1 MSSLESELEATRD
14 QLADTIDQ
22 LVHRVS
28 PKTIVD
34 HQVTTAKAHFV
45 DTETGQPRTDNIARA
60 VGGIVGFIVVL
71 AIIRKL
77 TR

>member
-1 MSSLESELEATRD
+1 MSSLENELDQARD
-14 QLADTIDQ
+14 QLAATIDQ
-22 LVHRVS
+22 LIHRVS

-34 HQVTTAKAHFV
+34 RQVTTTKAHFV
-45 DTETGQPRTDNIARA
+45 DTESGKPRTDNISKVAA
-60 VGGIVGFIVVL
+60 GVVGFIVVL